1 MASRPE
7 ARFRALLWTVVVL
20 GVVFGC
26 LQCIRPGLTNPPA
39 TAELEA
45 PAEVKQMLRTSSYN
59 CHSNETKLPW
69 FDKIVPAYWLV
80 ASDIKE
86 ARKHL
91 NFSEIGALPAAQQKA
106 GLFEAVNKIQLGA
119 MPLPSYLHVHPGAAV
134 SMEALSVL
142 RNYLTTPPDA
152 STAVAA
158 TAQALA
164 DAGAAD
170 VQYDNW

>member
-26 LQCIRPGLTNPPA
+26 LQFIRPGLTNPPA

-45 PAEVKQMLRTSSYN
+45 PAEVKQMLRNSCYN

-91 NFSEIGALPAAQQKA
+91 NFSEIGALPAAHQ
-106 GLFEAVNKIQLGA
+106 
-119 MPLPSYLHVHPGAAV
+119 HP
-134 SMEALSVL
+134 
-142 RNYLTTPPDA
+142 NPCA
-152 STAVAA
+152 S
-158 TAQALA
+158 LKC
-164 DAGAAD
+164 
-170 VQYDNW
+170 N